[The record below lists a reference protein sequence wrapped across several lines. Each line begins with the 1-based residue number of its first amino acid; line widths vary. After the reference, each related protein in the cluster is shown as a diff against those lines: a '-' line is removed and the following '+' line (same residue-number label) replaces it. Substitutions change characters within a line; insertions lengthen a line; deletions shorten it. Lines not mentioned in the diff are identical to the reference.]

1 MADLNIPNLNIK
13 PDKYIFKKK
22 LNLRRKSKRRL
33 FTESFFLFILS
44 VLLVYVNYLIPN
56 KNLLLQNL
64 PSTFNKSFLL
74 LIDLFSY
81 LYEIFLVIFI
91 FVSSFTALILM
102 IGSINRLFKVS
113 KRKSKIVYKLFQIG
127 CIRPPL
133 PESESSS
140 SYSVSSPN
148 NANMPSTIDERI
160 IDKGKIEVWIPM
172 SIYSPIN

>member
-13 PDKYIFKKK
+13 SDKYIFKKK

-44 VLLVYVNYLIPN
+44 VLLVYINYLIPN

-91 FVSSFTALILM
+91 FASYFSALILM
-102 IGSINRLFKVS
+102 LGSFYRILRAS
-113 KRKSKIVYKLFQIG
+113 KRTLKQIIYK
-127 CIRPPL
+127 
-133 PESESSS
+133 
-140 SYSVSSPN
+140 
-148 NANMPSTIDERI
+148 
-160 IDKGKIEVWIPM
+160 
-172 SIYSPIN
+172 

>member
-13 PDKYIFKKK
+13 SDRYIFKKK

-33 FTESFFLFILS
+33 FTESFFLFSLS
-44 VLLVYVNYLIPN
+44 VLLVYINYLIPN

-102 IGSINRLFKVS
+102 IGSLNRLFRVF
-113 KRKSKIVYKLFQIG
+113 KRKTKKIVYK
-127 CIRPPL
+127 
-133 PESESSS
+133 
-140 SYSVSSPN
+140 
-148 NANMPSTIDERI
+148 
-160 IDKGKIEVWIPM
+160 
-172 SIYSPIN
+172 